1 MDLQT
6 IAGTGE
12 MPATEPVSIAD
23 RTGKVPFLFPRA
35 PHPHAILHRIRGAG
49 PTTIYTLHA
58 LINLASCPFGL
69 TIFEEQ
75 PTAGRGTPYR
85 PGWND
90 PAMLSNIASIEIPPL
105 EETLLDWLLAQPAT
119 RLVALGIDP
128 EQIGERTFY
137 PRLALGEF
145 FFDQFGKLLERAR
158 SQGVEVTVRTRR
170 VTDAVSQPGG
180 MVLTVRPR
188 HGDVFEER
196 FDALECG
203 QRDNGDV
210 DTLIDCVVR
219 EAVTIDER
227 QRRIRTQPAK
237 AERRDPRG
245 FSSRGRCRRG
255 SRRGRFCGT
264 RRFRQQ
270 CSGCTARFPT
280 HASQCKR
287 NSRRDEIRQ
296 GPPTVSTSAAIN

>member
-1 MDLQT
+1 
-6 IAGTGE
+6 
-12 MPATEPVSIAD
+12 MPSSIAF
-23 RTGKVPFLFPRA
+23 V
-35 PHPHAILHRIRGAG
+35 GAG

-158 SQGVEVTVRTRR
+158 SQGIEVTVRTRR

-196 FDALECG
+196 FDH
-203 QRDNGDV
+203 
-210 DTLIDCVVR
+210 VVLATGHQWPAHP
-219 EAVTIDER
+219 EAR
-227 QRRIRTQPAK
+227 P
-237 AERRDPRG
+237 G
-245 FSSRGRCRRG
+245 YFSAHGLP
-255 SRRGRFCGT
+255 
-264 RRFRQQ
+264 RRFPKSRPRRT
-270 CSGCTARFPT
+270 SPPGRRTRGPSAL
-280 HASQCKR
+280 ASKLVR
-287 NSRRDEIRQ
+287 
-296 GPPTVSTSAAIN
+296 